1 LQGNSYANVFLHFE
15 PVGHTERHMGLRKE
29 PKELFE
35 QALQKQQRKKSSD
48 EPPPQQQRNKNA
60 LPYYVDTEKEEQ
72 WTQDYVYVKLPTREK
87 AKDKKR
93 TKNEVNDKNHPRRIH
108 NLAAMGDLK
117 SIQAMVREN
126 PDIITKKDENG
137 WTPLHEAARSGETE
151 IVEYLC
157 KMLDQES
164 INYRTNNGMGGTALW
179 WALHMFDEDHPTV
192 KVLIRYGA
200 RSVAPKSK
208 TKKT

>member
-1 LQGNSYANVFLHFE
+1 MFLHFE

-35 QALQKQQRKKSSD
+35 QALQKQQRMKNLMEETPRQRKKD
-48 EPPPQQQRNKNA
+48 T

-72 WTQDYVYVKLPTREK
+72 WTQDYVYVKRPTIEK
-87 AKDKKR
+87 AKDKKGAR
-93 TKNEVNDKNHPRRIH
+93 SVLNDKNHPRRIH

-117 SIQAMVREN
+117 SIQAMVRED
-126 PDIITKKDENG
+126 PGIITKKDENG

-151 IVEYLC
+151 VVEYLC

-164 INYRTNNGMGGTALW
+164 INYRTNNGMGATALW

-200 RSVAPKSK
+200 RSIAPKSK
-208 TKKT
+208 TKTNKK